1 MRRGEKLTGML
12 TREEQQQKDLPYG
25 HGIGIAYYHTVAGQK
40 HLAKQ
45 TLSSLIAY
53 QPEKYGAD
61 VELARLYMSLKQY
74 KTALRSIEEL
84 TIVEATRILE
94 WL

>member
-1 MRRGEKLTGML
+1 ML

-25 HGIGIAYYHTVAGQK
+25 HGIGIAYYHTVAGQND
-40 HLAKQ
+40 LAEQ

-74 KTALRSIEEL
+74 KTALRSIESSYNRGGDKN
-84 TIVEATRILE
+84 TGVVVSYAQP
-94 WL
+94 